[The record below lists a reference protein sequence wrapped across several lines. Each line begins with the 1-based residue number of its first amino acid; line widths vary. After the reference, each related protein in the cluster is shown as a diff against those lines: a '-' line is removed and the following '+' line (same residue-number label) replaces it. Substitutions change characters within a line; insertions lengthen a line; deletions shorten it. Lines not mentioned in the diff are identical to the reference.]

1 VMEISNDFY
10 LKTVKF
16 SYLSRINALTDIIIS
31 KTMSSPFL
39 PLPSTTS
46 EIYSK
51 DYNQE
56 DPEDYSDM

>member
-1 VMEISNDFY
+1 MEISNDFY

-16 SYLSRINALTDIIIS
+16 AYLSRIKALTDIIIS